1 MFEPSDDLRAFAGL
15 KGWAVTESNGQLF
28 SQGRDA
34 GLHWYL
40 WTNLPALEPSLT
52 MVVEAR
58 PGFSFEIHPG
68 PVIRPGI
75 LDSEIELD
83 REGRKHLVKAR
94 HISAAA
100 QSWIDSLEPGILD
113 GLALEKGEQM
123 SVHRESVAI
132 TFQPRGLDHALR
144 RAGTL
149 TTFAKLF
156 PPKKAHTLPR
166 ELRPI
171 SPLIRTYSISD
182 DAKREARLAA
192 ASRQQLEELVSD
204 WRKHLTLINATIDE
218 RPDTSLSIR
227 LMAFSQA
234 AQEAEVQLRGAR
246 P

>member
-1 MFEPSDDLRAFAGL
+1 MTEPSDDLRAFAAL
-15 KGWAVTESNGQLF
+15 KGWPVTERSGRPF

-40 WTNLPALEPSLT
+40 WTNSPALEPSLT
-52 MVVEAR
+52 MVVEAS

-68 PVIRPGI
+68 PVIRPGL

-94 HISAAA
+94 HIAAAA
-100 QSWIDSLEPGILD
+100 QRWIDSLEPGTLS
-113 GLALEKGEQM
+113 GLALEKGEEI

-132 TFQPRGLDHALR
+132 TFQPNGLDHALH

-149 TTFAKLF
+149 INFAKLL
-156 PPKKAHTLPR
+156 PPKKAHSLPK
-166 ELRPI
+166 ELRPLR
-171 SPLIRTYSISD
+171 PLIRTYSISD

-192 ASRQQLEELVSD
+192 ASRQELEELVSD

-234 AQEAEVQLRGAR
+234 AQEAELQLRAGS